1 MKKILFVVC
10 FLGLITFLENCKKD
24 TVYATATSTKTLI
37 ADINDSTWIADTI
50 NASINYSNNIKT
62 FAFSGFYNNKE
73 VTVSVAKTLTN
84 TPGFA
89 LGTYTTQDSTHVFM
103 SYLKYQK
110 DTTGN
115 YSYVSTGVVTP
126 GSGTIT
132 ITAIDSVK
140 KQITGI
146 FNLTT
151 VKNNYDSSHNII
163 SISVQEVTAGGFN
176 SMPYTFTSN

>member
-1 MKKILFVVC
+1 MKKFSLIVC
-10 FLGLITFLENCKKD
+10 FLGLILFFENCKKD

-50 NASINYSNNIKT
+50 NASINFHANQKT
-62 FAFSGFYNNKE
+62 FSFAGFSNNKE
-73 VTVSVAKTLTN
+73 VTVSITKTLVN
-84 TPGFA
+84 SAGFP
-89 LGTYTTQDSTHVFM
+89 LGTYTTQDSLHVLM

-110 DTTGN
+110 DSTGN
-115 YSYVSTGVVTP
+115 YSYIPVGNVTP
-126 GSGTIT
+126 GSGTVT

-140 KQITGI
+140 KQITGT

-151 VKNNYDSSHNII
+151 VKNIKDSNNNYSVY
-163 SISVQEVTAGGFN
+163 VQEVTAGGFN